1 MHITKKMT
9 NCSYLSAMKVLKM
22 MTLMMIIYL
31 AQLQG
36 VFYCSSYQFH
46 SYSSIR
52 IVDNFWNALKKKKST
67 YTYHLL
73 WNYLYL
79 WDVPWSHFR
88 DNFYFKK
95 KKVQKDSEIVIQA
108 LEYKLMKTMI
118 HSVFFHVSRKSSSYF
133 NMSEI
138 WQIFEK

>member
-1 MHITKKMT
+1 
-9 NCSYLSAMKVLKM
+9 MKVLKM

-52 IVDNFWNALKKKKST
+52 IVDNFWNALKKKNQHIRITCFEIICIFEMYPEVISGITFTLK
-67 YTYHLL
+67 
-73 WNYLYL
+73 
-79 WDVPWSHFR
+79 
-88 DNFYFKK
+88 KK

-138 WQIFEK
+138 